1 MPSATGPSATGPAA
15 PAAASRPGSHPGPE
29 VLDAVLAEA
38 VRGSNA
44 SVGLVYVLPQG
55 ERVLRLAVVSGAVPQ
70 LTAPWTR
77 VPVDAPVP
85 VSDAIQERRLVW
97 LASQEEVARRY
108 PRLGIVL
115 PYDFMLAA
123 APFTHGDH
131 DVWGG
136 LVLLWPT
143 WHPPTLTPRER
154 EAITAACRRA
164 GDLLGQAADRG
175 ETLPVWDEPRV
186 LLPPRAYEPD
196 PDEARAALDFAER
209 IPIGCCA
216 LDMDGRIT
224 FINTVATELVGA
236 GAAAL
241 RGARPWEAL
250 LWMNDPVFEDHY
262 RAAVVSRRST
272 SFTAL
277 RPPDCWLAFQL
288 YPDDRGI
295 SVQITPLTGGSTQP
309 TAPSPPP
316 QSSAEPGGASAL
328 YHLTHLAAALTETAS
343 VNDVVEAVADQLVPA
358 FGPRGLALMAV
369 EDGRLR
375 IVGHR
380 GYSNAFICRYDGM
393 PLTADTPNV
402 RTLTTGVAH
411 FFGSY
416 DDLKRAHP
424 GAERYDDRNAWA
436 FLPLIA
442 SGRPVGSLVLT
453 YDQSRPFPPAERAV
467 LTSLAGLIAQALD
480 RARLYD
486 TTHQLA
492 RTLQTALLPHVLP
505 DIPGLDVAARYL
517 PAGHGVEIGGDF
529 YDLIRCDPSG
539 AAAAIG
545 DVQGHN
551 IQAAALMG
559 QIRTAVHSHAT
570 AGTPPAH
577 VLARTNRLLI
587 DLEPGLFTSCLF
599 ACLDLARHQARI
611 ATAGH
616 PPPLLLHPDG
626 GAEVVQLSPGLLL
639 GIDPDARY
647 PVTEIPL
654 PPGAVLAL
662 YTDGLVET
670 PGTDFDA
677 AVASLLT
684 CLTRNRHRPT
694 DELADLLIDHAT
706 AHTPRTDDIAL
717 LLVRRTQEGLPSV
730 PVRRDD
736 PVGGLGHH

>member
-1 MPSATGPSATGPAA
+1 MPSASASASSATG
-15 PAAASRPGSHPGPE
+15 SGPGPE
-29 VLDAVLAEA
+29 ALDAVFAEA

-44 SVGLVYVLPQG
+44 SVGLVYVLAPG
-55 ERVLRLAVVSGAVPQ
+55 ERVLRLAVVSGVVPRIA
-70 LTAPWTR
+70 APWTR

-85 VSDAIQERRLVW
+85 VSDAIRERRAVW

-123 APFTHGDH
+123 APFEGESDA
-131 DVWGG
+131 VWGG

-143 WHPPTLTPRER
+143 WHPPTLSAQER
-154 EAITAACRRA
+154 EAITAVCHRA
-164 GDLLGQAADRG
+164 GVLLEQAVDRG
-175 ETLPVWDEPRV
+175 EPLDIGDEPRA
-186 LLPPRAYEPD
+186 LPPPRAHEPD

-209 IPIGCCA
+209 IPVGCCA

-224 FINTVATELVGA
+224 FINTAATELVGA

-250 LWMNDPVFEDHY
+250 LWMNDPLFEDHY
-262 RAAVVSRRST
+262 RAAVVSRRPT

-277 RPPDCWLAFQL
+277 RPPDRWLAFHL

-295 SVQITPLTGGSTQP
+295 SVQITPLTGESSPSTPPRTAQP
-309 TAPSPPP
+309 
-316 QSSAEPGGASAL
+316 SAEPGGASAL
-328 YHLTHLAAALTETAS
+328 YHLMHLAAALTETAG
-343 VNDVVEAVADQLVPA
+343 VNDLVETVADQLVPA

-375 IVGHR
+375 IVGYR
-380 GYSNAFICRYDGM
+380 GYSSPFISRYDGM

-402 RTLTTGVAH
+402 HTLTTGVAH
-411 FFGSY
+411 FFCSY
-416 DDLKRAHP
+416 DELKRAYP
-424 GAERYDDRNAWA
+424 GADRYEDRDAWA

-442 SGRPVGSLVLT
+442 SGRPVGSLVLS
-453 YDQSRPFPPAERAV
+453 YDQRRPFPPAERAV

-492 RTLQTALLPHVLP
+492 RTLQTGLLPHTLP

-517 PAGHGVEIGGDF
+517 PAGHGVEVGGDF
-529 YDLIRCDPSG
+529 YDLIRSDPG
-539 AAAAIG
+539 DAVAAIG

-559 QIRTAVHSHAT
+559 QVRTAVHTHAT

-587 DLEPGLFTSCLF
+587 DLEPGLFTSCLI
-599 ACLDLARHQARI
+599 ARLDLSRHRARI

-626 GAEVVQLSPGLLL
+626 QVEVVALSPGLLL
-639 GIDPDARY
+639 GIDPEAHY
-647 PVTEIPL
+647 ATTEIPL
-654 PPGAVLAL
+654 PSGAVLVL
-662 YTDGLVET
+662 YTDGLVEA
-670 PGTDFDA
+670 PGIDIDA
-677 AVASLLT
+677 AVASLVAGLT
-684 CLTRNRHRPT
+684 GHRHRTT
-694 DELADLLIDHAT
+694 DELADLFIAHAT

-717 LLVRRTQEGLPSV
+717 LVIRRTPEHP
-730 PVRRDD
+730 
-736 PVGGLGHH
+736 

>member
-1 MPSATGPSATGPAA
+1 MPSASASGSSATG
-15 PAAASRPGSHPGPE
+15 SGPGPE
-29 VLDAVLAEA
+29 ALDAVLAEA

-44 SVGLVYVLPQG
+44 SVGLVYVLAPG
-55 ERVLRLAVVSGAVPQ
+55 ERVLRLAVVSGVVPRIA
-70 LTAPWTR
+70 APWTR

-85 VSDAIQERRLVW
+85 VSDAIREHRVVF

-123 APFTHGDH
+123 APFEGESDA
-131 DVWGG
+131 VWGG

-143 WHPPTLTPRER
+143 WHPPTLSSQER
-154 EAITAACRRA
+154 EAITAGCHRA
-164 GDLLGQAADRG
+164 GVLLEQAIDGG
-175 ETLPVWDEPRV
+175 EPLDIGDEPRA
-186 LLPPRAYEPD
+186 LPPPRVHEPD
-196 PDEARAALDFAER
+196 PAEARAALDFAQR
-209 IPIGCCA
+209 IPVGCCA

-224 FINTVATELVGA
+224 FINTAAAELVGA

-250 LWMNDPVFEDHY
+250 LWMNDPLFEDHY
-262 RAAVVSRRST
+262 RSAVVSRRPT

-277 RPPDCWLAFQL
+277 RPPDRWLAFHL

-295 SVQITPLTGGSTQP
+295 SVQITPLTGDS
-309 TAPSPPP
+309 SPPAP
-316 QSSAEPGGASAL
+316 PRTAQPSAEPGGASAL
-328 YHLTHLAAALTETAS
+328 YHLMHLAAALTETAG
-343 VNDVVEAVADQLVPA
+343 VNDVVETVADQLVPA

-375 IVGHR
+375 IIGYR
-380 GYSNAFICRYDGM
+380 GYSSAFVCRFDGM

-402 RTLTTGVAH
+402 HTLTTGIAH

-416 DDLKRAHP
+416 DELKRAYP
-424 GAERYDDRNAWA
+424 GADRYENRDAWA

-442 SGRPVGSLVLT
+442 SGRPVGSLVLS
-453 YDQSRPFPPAERAV
+453 YDQSRPFPPGERAV

-492 RTLQTALLPHVLP
+492 RTLQTGLLPHTLP
-505 DIPGLDVAARYL
+505 DIPGLDAAARYL

-529 YDLIRCDPSG
+529 YDLIRSDPGG
-539 AAAAIG
+539 AVAAIG

-559 QIRTAVHSHAT
+559 QIRTAVHTHAT
-570 AGTPPAH
+570 GGTPPAH

-587 DLEPGLFTSCLF
+587 DLEPGLFTSCLI
-599 ACLDLARHQARI
+599 ARLDLARHRARLT
-611 ATAGH
+611 TAGH

-626 GAEVVQLSPGLLL
+626 QVEVVALSPGLLL
-639 GIDPDARY
+639 GIDPEAHY
-647 PVTEIPL
+647 TTTEIPL
-654 PPGAVLAL
+654 PPGAVLVL
-662 YTDGLVET
+662 YTDGLIED
-670 PGTDFDA
+670 PRTDIDA
-677 AVASLLT
+677 AVASLVT
-684 CLTRNRHRPT
+684 CVTKHRHRST
-694 DELADLLIDHAT
+694 DDLADLLIAHAT
-706 AHTPRTDDIAL
+706 EHTPRTDDIAL
-717 LLVRRTQEGLPSV
+717 LVIRRTPEHPSRAD
-730 PVRRDD
+730 PVRPDA